1 MSEEEKQIPKKL
13 IHIFWAHDVSFE
25 KRGTEVHLS
34 EEEKYC
40 NIFFVSSVND
50 LDL

>member
-1 MSEEEKQIPKKL
+1 M
-13 IHIFWAHDVSFE
+13 FWAHVSFE

-34 EEEKYC
+34 ESEEKYC